1 MFWLTFTHPFITAHL
16 FWLNLSWEFKNYI
29 HPVHENGRISE
40 ALTCFRLIHCNFKEL
55 EQMNYF
61 PSRRGM
67 SESVHQI
74 LLGTLEILSL
84 KTYMETLNQHRLPK
98 SPETDPEKARF
109 SGVSTQLVFQC
120 WCLHPDEHT
129 AHGNK
134 TPGAAT
140 TKGLQRSP
148 PVPLQ
153 QRQHSS
159 CAALAMWWGKISPQS
174 PLTCCS
180 HPSPRCLP
188 QEKRAALSHLEA
200 AEQNEEDT
208 ADWKKTLRT

>member
-67 SESVHQI
+67 SEAVHQI

-84 KTYMETLNQHRLPK
+84 KTYMETLNQHRFQSHPK
-98 SPETDPEKARF
+98 LTRRRQDFQVWAPSWF
-109 SGVSTQLVFQC
+109 SSVGACTQMNTQ
-120 WCLHPDEHT
+120 HT
-129 AHGNK
+129 V
-134 TPGAAT
+134 
-140 TKGLQRSP
+140 TKLLGQP
-148 PVPLQ
+148 Q
-153 QRQHSS
+153 QRDCKDLH
-159 CAALAMWWGKISPQS
+159 LSP
-174 PLTCCS
+174 CS
-180 HPSPRCLP
+180 RGSTAPVLPWPCGGGRFLHNPPSPAAHTPLP
-188 QEKRAALSHLEA
+188 GVCHRKN
-200 AEQNEEDT
+200 EQH
-208 ADWKKTLRT
+208 